1 MIPLSDIFTEC
12 EMKMKMKKKILRTGI
27 TILLVSAAVSA
38 GYFAGMRTEQAGNE
52 RRAQE
57 PARSD
62 KKDRGTKIA
71 IVNMDEGVET
81 GNGQVQYAAQL
92 LPYTGVEYT
101 VTGLADA
108 RIGVETGMYGASV
121 VIPPD
126 FSRSVYSIN
135 NQPAESHLTYTIS
148 NQISEEKREQAI
160 RNVEA
165 LGRNLN
171 DSLTQIYLSSV
182 MKEFHR
188 AQDAAD
194 EIIGNDTE
202 DTKLL
207 EAIDP
212 GSLIAMVEIPE
223 MTQVENNVAE
233 LDLSG
238 EYARGETLVT
248 DLGAAYQ
255 GFLAKGQQDIEQMK
269 EKSGGVNNHM
279 GEAAGALAGANEAL
293 ENLSLDQELR
303 SFQEKGEGVK
313 GEMEAVFDQY
323 DVYIDEY
330 NQQTEEFI
338 ANRKE
343 LQNALTEYE
352 KTETAYQKLLENYVA
367 GPDRDH
373 YAFIDRGAYVKR
385 LAEALDTA
393 GVDITPTLASGWE
406 EFLNSVTDQL
416 AEGDYC
422 QISPL
427 IPDHTPVQNRPGDV
441 SLPDAEEVKKPSEV
455 AGDDGVDMETELLNK
470 AGDIIALAETELVDA
485 FHSKTEDLLRTYTEA
500 EEQYKA
506 VGEEAR
512 DFQTIFGSY
521 DAASYVD
528 SRQVEAVSGDM
539 QTNHREVE
547 GKVSE
552 YIDAYG
558 RYVGDVYESA
568 GNHVTAVQESVAKA
582 EETSE
587 KLLAEGLAEAKA
599 SRGENSKV
607 NLTLLGDLSGKLP
620 YTRIGDV
627 ENKEAYGF
635 MAAPLL
641 LEEKEVEADKQETR
655 TKDAQVMSG
664 IDQRLVLRVLLILA
678 GGILFAV
685 LVRMVI
691 VQGIKRRAI
700 EF

>member
-1 MIPLSDIFTEC
+1 MQ
-12 EMKMKMKKKILRTGI
+12 MKKKIIRTGI
-27 TILLVSAAVSA
+27 TILLVSAAVSV
-38 GYFAGMRTEQAGNE
+38 GYFAGIHTEQAENE

-57 PARSD
+57 ARSD
-62 KKDRGTKIA
+62 KEGRGTKIA
-71 IVNMDEGVET
+71 VVNLDEGVET

-121 VIPPD
+121 VIPSD

-135 NQPAESHLTYTIS
+135 NQPTESRLTFTVS
-148 NQISEEKREQAI
+148 NEISEEKREQAI

-165 LGRNLN
+165 MGRNLN

-182 MKEFHR
+182 MKEFHQ
-188 AQDAAD
+188 AQDVSD
-194 EIIGNDTE
+194 KIIANDAE
-202 DTKLL
+202 DAKLL
-207 EAIDP
+207 EAVDP

-223 MTQVENNVAE
+223 MAQVENNVAE
-233 LDLSG
+233 LELSG
-238 EYARGETLVT
+238 EYARGEALVT

-255 GFLAKGQQDIEQMK
+255 GFLAKGQQDIDQMK
-269 EKSGGVNNHM
+269 EKSGGVNSHM
-279 GEAAGALAGANEAL
+279 SEAAGAFASANEAL
-293 ENLSLDQELR
+293 GNASLDQELQ

-313 GEMEAVFDQY
+313 GEMEAVFGQY
-323 DVYIDEY
+323 EVYIDEY
-330 NQQTEEFI
+330 NKQTEEFI
-338 ANRKE
+338 ANRQE

-367 GPDRDH
+367 GADKDH
-373 YAFIDRGAYVKR
+373 YAFIDRGAYVKK
-385 LAEALDTA
+385 LAEALDMA
-393 GVDITPTLASGWE
+393 GVDISPTQAFSWE

-427 IPDHTPVQNRPGDV
+427 IPDCVFNQNRPGDG
-441 SLPDAEEVKKPSEV
+441 SLPAAEEVKKPSEV
-455 AGDDGVDMETELLNK
+455 AGDDGVDMETALLCK
-470 AGDIIALAETELVDA
+470 ASDIIDLAETELVEA
-485 FHSKTEDLLRTYTEA
+485 FRSKKEDLLRTYA
-500 EEQYKA
+500 EVEERFKA
-506 VGEEAR
+506 VGAEAG
-512 DFQTIFGSY
+512 DFQAEFGSY

-528 SRQVEAVSGDM
+528 SRQVESVAGNM
-539 QTNHREVE
+539 QDNYRQVE

-552 YIDAYG
+552 YTGAYG
-558 RYVGDVYESA
+558 QYVSEVYEAA
-568 GNHVTAVQESVAKA
+568 GDHMTAMQDSVAKA
-582 EETSE
+582 EESSE
-587 KLLAEGLAEAKA
+587 KLLTEGLAKAKA

-655 TKDAQVMSG
+655 TKDEQVMSG
-664 IDQRLVLRVLLILA
+664 IDQKLVLRVLLILA
-678 GGILFAV
+678 GGILFAA
-685 LVRMVI
+685 LVRLVI
-691 VQGIKRRAI
+691 VQGIKRRAM